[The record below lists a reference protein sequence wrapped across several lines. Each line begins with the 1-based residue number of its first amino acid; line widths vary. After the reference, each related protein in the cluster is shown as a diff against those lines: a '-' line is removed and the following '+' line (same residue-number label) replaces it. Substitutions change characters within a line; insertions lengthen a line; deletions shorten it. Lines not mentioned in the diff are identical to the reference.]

1 MIKDLLASTWTTN
14 LGISQT
20 KDATGDPS
28 CVGPLA
34 GVSLGLPVI
43 HVLDE
48 RVAAQSAM
56 ETYLSVMVDALDAEA
71 LVAATI
77 TSESE

>member
-34 GVSLGLPVI
+34 GVSLDLPVI

-48 RVAAQSAM
+48 RGAAQSAM